1 MNTSDE
7 LYEKAKELE
16 ENKLLKFKLLKSEEE
31 LVGKTIKNVY
41 NTSIYYYNGF
51 RRHILMVFSDGSAVL
66 YEESIIDTCP
76 FLQNSYQLD
85 GKGEAYLTDLARWL
99 DDLGYINQNVANEML
114 DTLVKWQE
122 ANYAKNIKEDIQ
134 RKLDEISK
142 LKEKL

>member
-16 ENKLLKFKLLKSEEE
+16 NKLLKFKLLKKEED
-31 LVGKTIKNVY
+31 LIGKTIKKVY
-41 NTSIYYYNGF
+41 HTSISYYNGF
-51 RRHILMVFSDGSAVL
+51 RHHILIVFSNGSAVL
-66 YEESIIDTCP
+66 YEDSSIDTCP
-76 FLQNSYQLD
+76 FLQNSFQID
-85 GKGEAYLTDLARWL
+85 GKGEAYLSDLARWL

-122 ANYAKNIKEDIQ
+122 ANYARIIKEDIQ

>member
-16 ENKLLKFKLLKSEEE
+16 NKLLKFKLLKKEED
-31 LVGKTIKNVY
+31 LIGKTIKKVY
-41 NTSIYYYNGF
+41 HTSISYYNGF
-51 RRHILMVFSDGSAVL
+51 RHHILIVFSDGSAVL
-66 YEESIIDTCP
+66 YEDSSMDTSP

-85 GKGEAYLTDLARWL
+85 GKGEAYLSDLAHWL
-99 DDLGYINQNVANEML
+99 DDLGYVNQDIADEML

-122 ANYAKNIKEDIQ
+122 ANYSRIIKEDIQ